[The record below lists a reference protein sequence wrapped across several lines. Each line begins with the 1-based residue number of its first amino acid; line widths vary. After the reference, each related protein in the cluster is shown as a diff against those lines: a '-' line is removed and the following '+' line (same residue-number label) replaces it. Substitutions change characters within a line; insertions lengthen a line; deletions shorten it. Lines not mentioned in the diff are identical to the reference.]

1 MSLRAI
7 TEAGNRRVWCA
18 LVCAVALAALLP
30 VRTMARQ
37 GSTCTPGTA
46 LHLSAPAIPQGGL
59 LLIEVK
65 STKPLAEVSGEWEGQ
80 GVTFWRDS
88 EDDRQRKG
96 LLGVDL
102 EKAPGEY
109 ELKVTGQTASGKKIS
124 CSITVAVRRGQY
136 ATEKLQVG
144 KQFVEPSPE
153 QIKRADEERQ
163 QLRDIF
169 GRVTPERLWDGKFHI
184 PLDGVTSGTNFGK
197 RRILNGVPGSP
208 HGGTDLPAIT
218 GTPVHAAQRGKVVLA
233 EELFFAGNAVVV
245 DHGLGIYTF
254 YGHLSEIGVKVGD
267 AVEMGT
273 VLGKVGA
280 TGRVTGP
287 HLHWG
292 LTVEKARVNPLLI
305 VKLLDNA
312 SEEAA
317 RKKPSKPKIIPNRE

>member
-1 MSLRAI
+1 
-7 TEAGNRRVWCA
+7 
-18 LVCAVALAALLP
+18 
-30 VRTMARQ
+30 MANE
-37 GSTCTPGTA
+37 GSACTSGME
-46 LHLSAPAIPQGGL
+46 LQLSAPAAAQGGL

-65 STKPLAEVSGEWEGQ
+65 STKPIAEVQGEWEGRS
-80 GVTFWRDS
+80 VPFWRDAASDS
-88 EDDRQRKG
+88 EQKG

-102 EKAPGEY
+102 EKVPGEY
-109 ELKVTGQTASGKKIS
+109 ELKVTGQTAGGEKIS
-124 CSITVAVRRGQY
+124 CSVMVAVRKGQY

-153 QIKRADEERQ
+153 QIKRANEERQ
-163 QLRDIF
+163 KLRDIF
-169 GRVTPERLWDGKFHI
+169 DRATPERLWDGKFRI
-184 PLDGVTSGTNFGK
+184 PLDGVTSGANFGK

-218 GTPVHAAQRGKVVLA
+218 GTPVHAAQRGRVMLA

-254 YGHLSEIGVKVGD
+254 YGHLSEIDTKPGD
-267 AVEMGT
+267 VLEAGEL
-273 VLGKVGA
+273 LGKVGA

-305 VKLLDNA
+305 VELLGNA
-312 SEEAA
+312 SEEA
-317 RKKPSKPKIIPNRE
+317 KGKSSPSLK